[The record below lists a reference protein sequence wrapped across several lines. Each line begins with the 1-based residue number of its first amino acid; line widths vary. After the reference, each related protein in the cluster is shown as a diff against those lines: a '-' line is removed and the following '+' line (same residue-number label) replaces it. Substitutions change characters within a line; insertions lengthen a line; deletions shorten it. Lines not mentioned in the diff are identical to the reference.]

1 MKITLVRNR
10 LRMWRII
17 EFILIS
23 LFPVSIIT
31 FGLAPSVFRYA
42 VLLGIAVYAGSAIFY
57 RKWTRHD
64 LGFRKDTLIFWKPYL
79 VWTVLAMLTIIVVH
93 HVLHMPFITW
103 DYVTL
108 GKLIAISILLS
119 CIQEFL
125 YRGYLFRLFQD
136 ITHHVGWVVVINI
149 IVFTYMHTIFPHWE
163 IIIPLTAA
171 GGILFAVL
179 YKKYPNVYLV
189 SAMHCVLNFTALYLG
204 FFPVELLHM
213 H

>member
-1 MKITLVRNR
+1 MKKDRA
-10 LRMWRII
+10 LRKLRVIRTI
-17 EFILIS
+17 EFVLVA

-31 FGLAPSVFRYA
+31 FGLVPSVFHYA
-42 VLLGIAVYAGSAIFY
+42 VLLGIAIYAGSAIFY

-79 VWTVLAMLTIIVVH
+79 VWTILATLAIVAVH
-93 HVLHMPFITW
+93 QVLHMPAIVWDHIT
-103 DYVTL
+103 L
-108 GKLIAISILLS
+108 AKLVIISFLLS

-136 ITHHVGWVVVINI
+136 ITHHMGLVVIINI
-149 IVFTYMHTIFPHWE
+149 IVFTYMHTMFPHWE

-171 GGILFAVL
+171 GGILFALL

-189 SAMHCVLNFTALYLG
+189 SGMHCVLNFTALYLG

>member
-1 MKITLVRNR
+1 MKKDRA
-10 LRMWRII
+10 LRKLRVIRII
-17 EFILIS
+17 EFMLVA

-31 FGLAPSVFRYA
+31 FGLVPSVFHYA
-42 VLLGIAVYAGSAIFY
+42 VLLAIAIYAGSAIFY

-79 VWTVLAMLTIIVVH
+79 VWTLLATVTIIAVH
-93 HVLHMPFITW
+93 QVLRMPFIMW
-103 DYVTL
+103 DHTTL

-125 YRGYLFRLFQD
+125 YRGYLFRLFKD
-136 ITHHVGWVVVINI
+136 ITQHMGWVVIINI
-149 IVFTYMHTIFPHWE
+149 IVFTYMHTMFPHWE

-171 GGILFAVL
+171 GGILFAIL

-189 SAMHCVLNFTALYLG
+189 SGMHCVLNFTALYLG